1 MSIVSEVF
9 RLLGR
14 NRKDAEFAAAV
25 FRADCALLAFS
36 LATGRDVKHDFAV
49 TDALRQALKSSASRT
64 SLEQV
69 ASRRPSRVFEDER
82 KLVLCFASVNPEYD
96 RHAYDQYAEGVY
108 LAARHELRT
117 RKESPAPKN
126 A

>member
-1 MSIVSEVF
+1 MSIVSEAF

-14 NRKDAEFAAAV
+14 NREDAEFAAVV
-25 FRADCALLAFS
+25 FRADSALLAFS
-36 LATGRDVKHDFAV
+36 LATGRNVRNDFAV
-49 TDALRQALKSSASRT
+49 TNALRQALKSSASRAP
-64 SLEQV
+64 LEQV
-69 ASRRPSRVFEDER
+69 ARLRPSRVFEGER
-82 KLVLCFASVNPEYD
+82 KLVLYFASVNPEYD